1 MGVFISRFIGAI
13 VVIVAFW
20 VMAFVGGIAVGG
32 IASIFMT
39 VPLVGN
45 AVLYATYSA
54 SATAL
59 LLIIGEATG
68 SIEWND

>member
-1 MGVFISRFIGAI
+1 MRTFIIRLIGALI
-13 VVIVAFW
+13 VLAMIWAMSFVA
-20 VMAFVGGIAVGG
+20 GIAVGA

-59 LLIIGEATG
+59 LLIIGEVTG
-68 SIEWND
+68 SIEWNN